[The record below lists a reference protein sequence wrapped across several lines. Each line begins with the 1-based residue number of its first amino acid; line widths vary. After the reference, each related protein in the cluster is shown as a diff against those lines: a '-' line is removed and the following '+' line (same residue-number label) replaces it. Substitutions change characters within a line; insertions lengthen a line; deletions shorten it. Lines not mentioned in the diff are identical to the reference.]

1 MLWILLLIRQER
13 GAVWQL
19 RPWANQKDVTMGDA
33 KKLAHTKWNCK
44 YHMVFVPKYLWQIFY
59 GEKKRA
65 IGEILRKSCARKRVS
80 IVEEECCPDHIHYV
94 AWDAAQDEVSAFI
107 GYLKERA
114 ARWYISSS
122 VSWIQISQSGVLVPR
137 LLCRH
142 SGKNTTKITEYI
154 RHQLVRINS
163 ENGWASRIPEAGLR
177 TAGNSDADSCRA
189 RLVEVL

>member
-1 MLWILLLIRQER
+1 MLRKGCGLATALISKSKGGHKGWGKEVSAYEMELQISR
-13 GAVWQL
+13 GVA
-19 RPWANQKDVTMGDA
+19 
-33 KKLAHTKWNCK
+33 
-44 YHMVFVPKYLWQIFY
+44 PKYRRQFFH
-59 GEKKRA
+59 GERKRA